1 MSKRSY
7 QKHEEKKLPSET
19 QNELIIDSEDTY
31 KDIDNIFYVHP
42 SHLNMLKSIS
52 NNQFTSV
59 SIKNSSV
66 DDISAYALMNL
77 YGKLKTGAKVEM
89 IIYQPITVMQSLDSK
104 QIEAHCE
111 HVGFEDISSENTM
124 YTSEKNNI
132 QYPTISVVCYK
143 PSANK
148 DNQRIEMRKEVK
160 KNNYCNYNL

>member
-1 MSKRSY
+1 MS
-7 QKHEEKKLPSET
+7 E
-19 QNELIIDSEDTY
+19 NELIIGHDPINGENIMY
-31 KDIDNIFYVHP
+31 ILPDNL
-42 SHLNMLKSIS
+42 S
-52 NNQFTSV
+52 
-59 SIKNSSV
+59 SIKFVESNTFDSV
-66 DDISAYALMNL
+66 IIKDCKINAITSLSLSYIFRSMKPEGRLEIIIS
-77 YGKLKTGAKVEM
+77 
-89 IIYQPITVMQSLDSK
+89 QPITVMQSLDSK

-160 KNNYCNYNL
+160 KTTTATTTYKKKKKFS

>member
-1 MSKRSY
+1 MS
-7 QKHEEKKLPSET
+7 E
-19 QNELIIDSEDTY
+19 NELIIGNDPINGENIMY
-31 KDIDNIFYVHP
+31 ILPDNL
-42 SHLNMLKSIS
+42 S
-52 NNQFTSV
+52 
-59 SIKNSSV
+59 SIKFVESNTFDSV
-66 DDISAYALMNL
+66 IIKDCKINAITSLSLSYIFRSMKPEGRLEIIIS
-77 YGKLKTGAKVEM
+77 
-89 IIYQPITVMQSLDSK
+89 QPIAVMQSLDSK

-160 KNNYCNYNL
+160 KTTTATTTYKKKKKFS

>member
-1 MSKRSY
+1 MS
-7 QKHEEKKLPSET
+7 E
-19 QNELIIDSEDTY
+19 NELIIGNDPINGENIMY
-31 KDIDNIFYVHP
+31 ILPDNL
-42 SHLNMLKSIS
+42 S
-52 NNQFTSV
+52 
-59 SIKNSSV
+59 SIKFVESNTFDSV
-66 DDISAYALMNL
+66 IIKDCKINAITSLSLSYIFRSMKQEGRLEIIIS
-77 YGKLKTGAKVEM
+77 
-89 IIYQPITVMQSLDSK
+89 QPITVMQSLDSK

-160 KNNYCNYNL
+160 KTSTATTTYKKKKKFS